1 MKSKETLGN
10 CLKERRLA
18 LGFTQR
24 SLALQLGVEASHV
37 AFIEGGRRRP
47 SLKLIARLAETLG
60 LEQQELFALA
70 HPEAKT
76 LLAPIVYEE
85 PKKTSPAWQRFINDR
100 KLLTRYRVTA
110 RELHTLQHVS
120 LMGRVSSPQQLLAIL
135 MLIRDTPEKE

>member
-24 SLALQLGVEASHV
+24 ALARLLGVEASHV

-47 SLKLIARLAETLG
+47 SLKLIGRLANTLG
-60 LEQQELFALA
+60 LDQQALFGLA

-76 LLAPIVYEE
+76 LLTPTSYEE
-85 PKKTSPAWQRFINDR
+85 PKKTSPSWQRFISDR
-100 KLLTRYRVTA
+100 ALLTRYRVTA
-110 RELHTLQHVS
+110 RELQTLQHVN

-135 MLIRDTPEKE
+135 MLIRDTSEKE